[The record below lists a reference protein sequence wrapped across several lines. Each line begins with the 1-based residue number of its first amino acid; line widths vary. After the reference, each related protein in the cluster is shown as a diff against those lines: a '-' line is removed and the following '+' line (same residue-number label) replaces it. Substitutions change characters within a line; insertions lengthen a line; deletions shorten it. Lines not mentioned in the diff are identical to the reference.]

1 MLGDL
6 IDVTLGDRRTQVLI
20 VAKHDHLHQVVIFK
34 LIVAIG
40 VKVLHDVVSVGLCGL
55 FNAIVPAT

>member
-6 IDVTLGDRRTQVLI
+6 IDITLGYRRTQVLI
-20 VAKHDHLHQVVIFK
+20 VAGHDHLHEVVILQ
-34 LIVAIG
+34 LIIAIG

-55 FNAIVPAT
+55 FYAIIPAT